1 MEPRDV
7 SEVLEALADARSRE
21 EKIAIRTFGHHSPYI
36 KGVKEISLRRLSW
49 FEIKDDLVIAE
60 PGAPVKKVLEEA
72 LERGYIIPTT
82 YDGSVGGL
90 IASEFPSP
98 LSARYGNV
106 KDWVK
111 GVSLATYWG
120 KVYSYRGFTGTFGK
134 AGAIV
139 RAELKLFVKPRHAYT
154 LDKTYERLD
163 AEEYYSGVARVPI
176 ASLVEYD
183 GKWRVYF
190 SFEEDVD
197 MQGFNKDSG
206 LVGFSYSPSPNTFI
220 ARVKGLQEFVG
231 LVERTKPSLAV
242 FMHGSSYALFEA
254 PSETEG
260 LERFGSLDL
269 HGMIMKRL
277 FDPAGLFE

>member
-7 SEVLEALADARSRE
+7 SEVLEALADAKSKE
-21 EKIAIRTFGHHSPYI
+21 ERTVIRTFGQHSPHVR
-36 KGVKEISLRRLSW
+36 GVREISLRRLSW
-49 FEIKDDLVIAE
+49 FEIREDTVTAE

-82 YDGSVGGL
+82 YDGSIGGL
-90 IASEFPSP
+90 IATEFPSP
-98 LSARYGNV
+98 LSARYGMV
-106 KDWVK
+106 REWVN
-111 GVSLATYWG
+111 GVSVATYWG

-163 AEEYYSGVARVPI
+163 VEEYYSGVTRKPI

-190 SFEEDVD
+190 SFEEDVG

-206 LVGFSYSPSPNTFI
+206 LVGFSYSPSTNTFI
-220 ARVKGLQEFVG
+220 ARVKGIQEFVTI
-231 LVERTKPSLAV
+231 VERTKPSLAV
-242 FMHGSSYALFEA
+242 FMHGSSYAILES

-269 HGMIMKRL
+269 HGRVIRRL
-277 FDPAGLFE
+277 FDPAGLYE